1 MFVLDTNVVSELRK
15 GPARIDRNVER
26 WSSGVD
32 PDHTFLS
39 TITLHELEVGVRQME
54 RRDAKQGAALRSW
67 MTDAV
72 LSSFSGR
79 IIPFDAEIALRCAAL
94 HVPDPRPMRD
104 SIIAA
109 TALRHGMTVVTRDVR
124 DFELM
129 GVKLLNPWD
138 AAPA

>member
-26 WSSGVD
+26 WSSGID

-54 RRDAKQGAALRSW
+54 RRDAKQSAALRSW
-67 MTDAV
+67 MADAV

-79 IIPFDAEIALRCAAL
+79 IIPFDTEIALRCAAL

-109 TALRHGMTVVTRDVR
+109 TALMHGMAVVTRNVR
-124 DFELM
+124 DFEPM

-138 AAPA
+138 AAPT